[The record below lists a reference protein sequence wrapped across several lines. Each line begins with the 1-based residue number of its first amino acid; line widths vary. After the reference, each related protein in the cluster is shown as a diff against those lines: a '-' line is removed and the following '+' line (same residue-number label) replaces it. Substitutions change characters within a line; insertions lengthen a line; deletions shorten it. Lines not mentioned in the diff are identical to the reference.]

1 MYCSNCR
8 KDTRMIDH
16 QEIEGAFYCLDC
28 GHTKIPRCYIDR
40 PSDLPDYNPVPKGGY
55 SKDIRDDLPF

>member
-1 MYCSNCR
+1 MV
-8 KDTRMIDH
+8 DH
-16 QEIEGAFYCLDC
+16 QEIEGAFYCIDC